1 MKKIIFFLFYLVV
14 AFSACEYQPDGTYE
28 VDVEPVTDAPEIT
41 VNLNFETDTIY
52 VLTTGYTTLTYS
64 TPDQNVKFAY
74 FELNNKQLMM
84 IESTS
89 GTFTFSFNSD
99 QYQKGIPYDL
109 TVQLFRSSGSGS
121 LADKMN
127 AEGFLYTKSFVL
139 IFEDES
145 KMAPQIINV
154 GPDSGS
160 LKVEWEKFK
169 GVGFLRYHVFNSVF
183 NKIDVITDPNQTF
196 LYDNSYIGYNSDYY
210 VVTETDNNNFTSNH
224 VSLEDGLPD
233 ATAQLTENTTMKI
246 TWGQS
251 KYYNNIAGYHIYE
264 SYNRYNHFKE
274 LAYIENNTDTNYFH
288 KDGRFAVSS
297 RFYVLPVPVER
308 EIPLN
313 SFDDLRYRASS
324 TEDVFIG
331 EQMPVF
337 PMTFFHNPPGNFCY
351 YSDIEN
357 IYKFDC
363 SKNDFI
369 GTIPTRHLYL
379 SVSPDGK
386 TILSSNI
393 DHLEIID
400 ADKMEVRDVIPVTD
414 LPDGQLLYQFLI
426 ANNGKGVFS
435 NELGDYYY
443 YDYTNRVT
451 EAKFRV
457 DGESN
462 MGDKMCVSPD
472 GRYFCIRH
480 VKGIYPNYLTELYK
494 IEGGKTMQIW
504 TDDEVD
510 FFDFDPEKGQ
520 FLYFKDE
527 KIIRVQPEDMSV
539 ISELSVNDDYLYDID
554 WNKKEYICLNAER
567 DLFTICSLNSGEIR
581 NQVKTF
587 NFGGYNSDY
596 DHVVLSNKII
606 FTQGL
611 RLKLSY

>member
-1 MKKIIFFLFYLVV
+1 MEKIICFLAFL
-14 AFSACEYQPDGTYE
+14 ALLFSACEYQPEGIYE
-28 VDVEPVTDAPEIT
+28 VDIEPVTDTPEIT

-52 VLTTGYTTLTYS
+52 VPTTGYVTLSYS
-64 TPDQNVKFAY
+64 TPDQKVKFAY
-74 FELNNKQLMM
+74 FELNKKQLMS

-89 GTFTFSFNSD
+89 GTFTFSFNSS
-99 QYQKGIPYDL
+99 QYQKRIPYDL
-109 TVQLFRSSGSGS
+109 TIQLFRSSGSGS

-127 AEGFLYTKSFVL
+127 MEGFLYSKSFVL

-145 KMAPQIINV
+145 RMAPQIINV
-154 GPDSGS
+154 SPQNGS
-160 LKVEWEKFK
+160 LKVTWEKFK
-169 GVGFLRYHVFNSVF
+169 GIGFLRYHVFNSVF
-183 NKIDVITDPNQTF
+183 YKIDIITDPNQTY
-196 LYDNSYIGYNSDYY
+196 LYDNSYIGYNAEYY
-210 VVTETDNNNFTSNH
+210 IVTETDNNSFTSKH
-224 VSLEDGLPD
+224 VSFEDGLPD
-233 ATAQLTENTTMKI
+233 ATAQLAENTTTKI

-251 KYYNNIAGYHIYE
+251 KYYNNIAGYRIFE
-264 SYNRYNHFKE
+264 SYNRYNHFQE
-274 LAYIENNTDTNYFH
+274 IASIENSTDTSLFYE
-288 KDGRFAVSS
+288 DGRFGVSS
-297 RFYVLPVPVER
+297 RFYVMPVPVER

-313 SFDDLRYRASS
+313 SFDDLRYRASV
-324 TEDVFIG
+324 TEDVLVG
-331 EQMPVF
+331 EKMPVF

-369 GTIPTRHLYL
+369 SSIPTRHLYL

-393 DHLEIID
+393 DRIEIID
-400 ADKMEVRDVIPVTD
+400 ANTMEIRDIIPVPV

-443 YDYTNRVT
+443 YDYNERVA

-462 MGDKMCVSPD
+462 MGDKMCISPD
-472 GRYFCIRH
+472 GKFFCIRH

-494 IEGGKTMQIW
+494 LEEGKAIQIW
-504 TDDEVD
+504 TDNEVD
-510 FFDFDPEKGQ
+510 FFDFDPGNGQ
-520 FLYFKDE
+520 FLYFKDG
-527 KIIRVQPEDMSV
+527 KITRIFPEDMSV
-539 ISELSVNDDYLYDID
+539 ISELPINDPYIYSID
-554 WNKKEYICLNAER
+554 WNNEEFICLNAIR
-567 DLFTICSLNSGEIR
+567 DLFSIYDLNSGEIKH
-581 NQVKTF
+581 QLKTF

-596 DHVVLSNKII
+596 DHAVLSNKIL

-611 RLKLSY
+611 RLKLLY